1 MSDRSLVSSGALT
14 IAIAIAIAI
23 AVASLA
29 PVSLAGQAP
38 AGTPAS
44 HPNAGAALGTP
55 AAAAKANKTATTKTW
70 TPPLTPFGQ
79 PDLQGIWMSNSA
91 TPLERPKALE
101 GRQFLTDDEVTE
113 LKQRATRIFGGGN
126 ADAAGGDSVFLA
138 ALANLEHFESPNA
151 TGLQVTEREFDNRT
165 SLIVDPSDGR
175 LPALTPEGRQRQA
188 AAMATSFT
196 VPFQPGIDPET
207 QQKQAAAAAARRRLP
222 AGPEDV
228 SNDRRCIT
236 FGVPRLGAGNFSYYQ
251 ILQAPGYVVLTMEFV
266 HEARIIPLD
275 GRRHLS
281 QSVRQWDG
289 DSRGRWE
296 GNTLVVDTTN
306 FSPNSYFM
314 GSAEHLHV
322 VERFTRVAPDRVDY
336 EITLTDPTTW
346 TKPWTAVV
354 RLKQTQ
360 NELYEVA
367 CHEGNHLTMAGIL
380 AGARAEEKAAEAAAK
395 P

>member
-1 MSDRSLVSSGALT
+1 MSDRSLASLSALT
-14 IAIAIAIAI
+14 IAVAI

-29 PVSLAGQAP
+29 PVSLAAQA
-38 AGTPAS
+38 PAS

-55 AAAAKANKTATTKTW
+55 GTAAKATKTPATKTW
-70 TPPLTPFGQ
+70 TPPLTPSGQ
-79 PDLQGIWMSNSA
+79 PDLQGVWVSNSA

-113 LKQRATRIFGGGN
+113 LKQRAARLFGGGN
-126 ADAAGGDSVFLA
+126 ADAAGGDNVFLA
-138 ALANLEHFESPNA
+138 ALANLEDYKSPNA
-151 TGLQVTEREFDNRT
+151 TEAQSAEREFDNRT

-175 LPALTPEGRQRQA
+175 LPPLTPEGQRRA
-188 AAMATSFT
+188 AAAAATSST
-196 VPFQPGIDPET
+196 VPFQPGIDRET
-207 QQKQAAAAAARRRLP
+207 QQKQAAATAARRRLP

-236 FGVPRLGAGNFSYYQ
+236 FGVPRLGGNYGAGNFSYYQ
-251 ILQAPGYVVLTMEFV
+251 ILQAPGYVVLTTEFV

-281 QSVRQWDG
+281 QSIRQWDG

-306 FSPNSYFM
+306 FSPKSYFM
-314 GSAEHLHV
+314 GSAENLHV
-322 VERFTRVAPDRVDY
+322 VERFTRVAPDTIND

-346 TKPWTAVV
+346 TKPWAAVV

-360 NELYEVA
+360 DEIYEVA

-380 AGARAEEKAAEAAAK
+380 AAARAEEKAAEAALK